1 MQAWVL
7 EKNGPPEKAF
17 VLRDWPKPE
26 PAAGQVRIR
35 VEAFGLNF
43 ADIMARKGMYPD
55 CPPLPCVLGYDVVG
69 WIDAVA
75 PGVEAPPIGTR
86 VVAMTRFGGYAEFA
100 VTDARAVLPIPDSY
114 GPVEAT
120 AMATQYG
127 TAWYA
132 ARESI
137 RLREGEKV
145 LIHAAAGGVGTAL
158 VQLAKRAGCVIF
170 GTAGSAEKRALLQ
183 AEGVHHP
190 IDYRQDDWAEQI
202 RAIAPDGLDAVFD
215 AIGGK
220 TFRQGLGLLAPG
232 GRMVTF
238 GAASLSDAPNSFVR
252 LARGLSFGFYHP
264 VQFLSPSKALIG
276 VNMLRIADH
285 KPNILADCFRGV
297 GQGVQEGWLRPLSG
311 GLFPAS
317 KLFDAHNALEQRQSR
332 GKLACSWS
340 V

>member
-1 MQAWVL
+1 
-7 EKNGPPEKAF
+7 
-17 VLRDWPKPE
+17 
-26 PAAGQVRIR
+26 
-35 VEAFGLNF
+35 
-43 ADIMARKGMYPD
+43 
-55 CPPLPCVLGYDVVG
+55 
-69 WIDAVA
+69 
-75 PGVEAPPIGTR
+75 
-86 VVAMTRFGGYAEFA
+86 
-100 VTDARAVLPIPDSY
+100 
-114 GPVEAT
+114 
-120 AMATQYG
+120 MATQYG